1 MIISTFIRIMR
12 KTINI
17 LVAIIMLTG
26 ITEVH
31 QLLKMPQ
38 LLSHYRHHKTED
50 PFISFIA
57 FLKLHY
63 STQHHP
69 NDNDDQED
77 NQLPF
82 RSTGNI
88 QHTDV
93 PVVIRKEITI
103 AIPSFINKTVKI
115 SHPEGELSDRSFAI
129 FHPPQ
134 V

>member
-1 MIISTFIRIMR
+1 MTVMR
-12 KTINI
+12 NIINI
-17 LVAIIMLTG
+17 LLAVIMLTG
-26 ITEVH
+26 ITEMH

-50 PFISFIA
+50 PSITLIA

-63 STQHHP
+63 SSQHHP

-82 RSTGNI
+82 RSTGNV

-93 PVVIRKEITI
+93 PVVVRKELIITT
-103 AIPSFINKTVKI
+103 PSFVNNTVTI
-115 SHPEGELSDRSFAI
+115 SHPEGELSDLSFAI
-129 FHPPQ
+129 FHPPRA
-134 V
+134 